1 MNKRLYQLP
10 LMIMVCVTLGMMIG
24 CGAKVKHSG
33 FLKDYPDFKPGPEG
47 GLNWVYLKK
56 DVDFGKYN
64 KVMIDFVQFW
74 FKDGTN
80 YKGIHI
86 QELNELADA
95 FNKAMT
101 DALEDAYPLVDEP
114 GPDVLRIRFAVT
126 DVVPSRPALNTIT
139 AITPAGLAVS
149 TAKKGVRGT
158 HTFVGEAS
166 MEAEVLDS
174 QTSERLGAAID
185 RKAAAKYK
193 VVKGMSKW
201 GQAEDVF
208 NFWAKRLRKWLDE
221 VHGK

>member
-1 MNKRLYQLP
+1 MSKQLYQLP
-10 LMIMVCVTLGMMIG
+10 LIMMMCVALTMTMG
-24 CGAKVKHSG
+24 CGATVRHSG
-33 FLKDYPDFKPGPEG
+33 FLKDYPDFRRGREG
-47 GLNWVYLKK
+47 GLNWVYLKE

-64 KVMIDFVQFW
+64 KIMIDFVQFW

-86 QELNELADA
+86 DELNELAAA
-95 FNKAMT
+95 FNKAMA
-101 DALEDAYPLVDEP
+101 DALEGAYPLVDEP
-114 GPDVLRIRFAVT
+114 GPDVLRIRFAIT

-139 AITPAGLAVS
+139 AITPEGLA
-149 TAKKGVRGT
+149 ARAIEKEVRGT

-174 QTSERLGAAID
+174 QTSKRLGAAID

-201 GQAEDVF
+201 EEAEDVF

-221 VHGK
+221 VHDK